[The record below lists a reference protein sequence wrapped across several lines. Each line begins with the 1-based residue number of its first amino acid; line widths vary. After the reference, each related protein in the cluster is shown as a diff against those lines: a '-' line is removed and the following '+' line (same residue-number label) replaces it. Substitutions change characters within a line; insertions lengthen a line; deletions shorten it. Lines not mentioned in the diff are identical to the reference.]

1 VREMKA
7 TTIKLLKEASR
18 MKKAGGDLY
27 PSWSLTGSVTLVC
40 DTVDALVTDERV
52 HEVLD
57 EIGIT
62 ENEYED
68 AKKELEI
75 IADIQCFEALEL
87 DP

>member
-1 VREMKA
+1 
-7 TTIKLLKEASR
+7 

-40 DTVDALVTDERV
+40 DTIDALVADERV
-52 HEVLD
+52 YELLD
-57 EIGIT
+57 KIGVSK
-62 ENEYED
+62 EEYGN

>member
-1 VREMKA
+1 MEA
-7 TTIKLLKEASR
+7 TMRLLTEANR

-40 DTVDALVTDERV
+40 DTIDALVADKRVYER
-52 HEVLD
+52 LD
-57 EIGIT
+57 EIGVSK
-62 ENEYED
+62 EEYEN

-75 IADIQCFEALEL
+75 IADIQCFEALEF